1 MTESIYMVAWGWE
14 MLGGGDSKGA
24 WGMIDTSTFLIVVM
38 VSQVY
43 TPAKTY
49 KIEHFNQI
57 VYCMSITTQLT
68 R

>member
-49 KIEHFNQI
+49 KIEHFN
-57 VYCMSITTQLT
+57 
-68 R
+68 